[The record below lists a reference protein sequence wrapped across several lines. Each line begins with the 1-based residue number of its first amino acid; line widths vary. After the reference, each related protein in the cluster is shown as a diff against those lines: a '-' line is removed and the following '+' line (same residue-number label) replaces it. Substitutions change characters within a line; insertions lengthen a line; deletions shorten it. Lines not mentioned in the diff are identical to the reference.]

1 MSDAFE
7 DGLRSHFAEK
17 AAHVQVSPN
26 PGALMELSASRSR
39 RRRPLMFGALLLV
52 ATLVGSGVLAGAQL
66 VGGRSTPTPLA
77 TAPSTT
83 TPGRAGAS
91 LAPNAAGGP
100 NLPSSA
106 GPTPFTLLFTR
117 TTSSGVAIRS
127 YLTDEDIT
135 GSCEQSAPCAP
146 VTSPPG
152 STACPQGAM
161 CVEPSVTPQTQSG
174 TTRSG
179 SAGAGGTASSGSA
192 GGTAETLPPNSSEST
207 TTSTVLSQPVA
218 GCDQLVVELSTSNA
232 VGSDSVSRP
241 SAAPS
246 PDAVEIL
253 GVGSF
258 GTQEGAPVGW
268 VAVIVGSGVASVN
281 LSSGGTLVDTMTPIS
296 GIVVLVMT
304 GNADLTGV
312 SVVGIDQSG
321 ATVATVP
328 VAQAS
333 GVEGPIACTTS
344 PIVSPSTLPPTTT
357 PPLPPSTNTST
368 TSQTLPPHT

>member
-1 MSDAFE
+1 
-7 DGLRSHFAEK
+7 
-17 AAHVQVSPN
+17 
-26 PGALMELSASRSR
+26 
-39 RRRPLMFGALLLV
+39 
-52 ATLVGSGVLAGAQL
+52 
-66 VGGRSTPTPLA
+66 
-77 TAPSTT
+77 
-83 TPGRAGAS
+83 
-91 LAPNAAGGP
+91 
-100 NLPSSA
+100 
-106 GPTPFTLLFTR
+106 
-117 TTSSGVAIRS
+117 
-127 YLTDEDIT
+127 
-135 GSCEQSAPCAP
+135 
-146 VTSPPG
+146 
-152 STACPQGAM
+152 
-161 CVEPSVTPQTQSG
+161 
-174 TTRSG
+174 
-179 SAGAGGTASSGSA
+179 
-192 GGTAETLPPNSSEST
+192 
-207 TTSTVLSQPVA
+207 
-218 GCDQLVVELSTSNA
+218 VVELSTSNA

-321 ATVATVP
+321 ATLATVP

>member
-7 DGLRSHFAEK
+7 DSLRSHFAQK
-17 AAHVQVSPN
+17 AADVRVSPN
-26 PGALMELSASRSR
+26 PGALMELSASSSGR
-39 RRRPLMFGALLLV
+39 RRTLMFGAVLLV

-66 VGGRSTPTPLA
+66 VGGSSTPAPLA
-77 TAPSTT
+77 AAPSTT
-83 TPGRAGAS
+83 VPGRAGAS

-100 NLPSSA
+100 NLPSNA
-106 GPTPFTLLFTR
+106 GTTPFTLLFTR

-127 YLTDEDIT
+127 YLTDEDMT
-135 GSCEQSAPCAP
+135 GSCAQSAPCSP
-146 VTSPPG
+146 VISPPV
-152 STACPQGAM
+152 STPCPQGAM
-161 CVEPSVTPQTQSG
+161 CAQPSLTPQTQSG
-174 TTRSG
+174 TTG

-192 GGTAETLPPNSSEST
+192 GGTPESLPPNSAAST

-218 GCDQLVVELSTSNA
+218 GCAQLVVELSTTNA

-241 SAAPS
+241 SAEPS
-246 PDAVEIL
+246 PGTVEIL

-281 LSSGGTLVDTMTPIS
+281 LSSGGTVVDTMTPMS
-296 GIVVLVMT
+296 GIAVLVMT

-312 SVVGIDQSG
+312 SVVGTDQSG

-333 GVEGPIACTTS
+333 GTEGSIACTTS
-344 PIVSPSTLPPTTT
+344 PIVSPPTLPPTTT
-357 PPLPPSTNTST
+357 PALPPSTNTS
-368 TSQTLPPHT
+368 L